1 MFKPFAHAED
11 RRQGLPGGEVQPNL
25 FAIVKDLHGRHRRV
39 ARQAPVKTETARGG
53 SGGLPS
59 RRGAAIGGPASASP
73 QAGQA
78 CRQEE
83 DSNHASPQ
91 AKGAPE
97 AVRMNGMVDD
107 GSARR
112 QTGMYAWML

>member
-1 MFKPFAHAED
+1 MLKPFTQAEY
-11 RRQGLPGGEVQPNL
+11 RGQGLARRELQPDL
-25 FAIVKDLHGRHRRV
+25 FAIVKDLHGRHRRF
-39 ARQAPVKTETARGG
+39 ARQAPIKTEAACGG
-53 SGGLPS
+53 PAGLPS
-59 RRGAAIGGPASASP
+59 GTRATIGGPASASP

-97 AVRMNGMVDD
+97 SVRMNGMVDD
-107 GSARR
+107 GRVRR
-112 QTGMYAWML
+112 QTGMYAWMN